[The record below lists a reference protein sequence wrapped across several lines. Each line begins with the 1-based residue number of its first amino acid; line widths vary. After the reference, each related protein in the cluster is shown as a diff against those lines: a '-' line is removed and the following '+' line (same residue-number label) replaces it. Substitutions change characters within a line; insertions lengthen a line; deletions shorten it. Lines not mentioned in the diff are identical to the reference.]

1 MEKEK
6 ISVIVPIYNAQK
18 WLSLCIKS
26 ILRQSYKNLEIILV
40 DDGST
45 DKSPGIC
52 DRFEKKDERIIVIHN
67 SNGGVS
73 AARNAGLDKASGEY
87 ICFVDSDDYLPEN
100 AIEIMCVKMRTNQ
113 LDYCNGAAFCLN
125 PVHNQRFKAISGV
138 TAQRNDTETWCRFL
152 DQQEWGPWAKLF
164 KNSIIRENGLRFP
177 LDVKYGEDT
186 IFVSTYLFFCN
197 RVMTIDE
204 NLYYY
209 NCLNISSASN
219 KFYPELLRWSKNIVV
234 NYSKLI
240 PNDFENKRYFVQR
253 YAMKLYRM
261 VNELYVINGRELE
274 EKTIVDLLRQAYEE
288 FREYLFDFSLERNDG
303 DPSVEESVVEY
314 KEFIGKCDFE
324 GLYFYLIKKTE
335 KNESTVKTTI
345 RNLCR
350 NIKTLSLKIK
360 SFMLYVK

>member
-1 MEKEK
+1 MLLRCVWGVDMYIMQK
-6 ISVIVPIYNAQK
+6 II
-18 WLSLCIKS
+18 
-26 ILRQSYKNLEIILV
+26 
-40 DDGST
+40 
-45 DKSPGIC
+45 
-52 DRFEKKDERIIVIHN
+52 
-67 SNGGVS
+67 
-73 AARNAGLDKASGEY
+73 
-87 ICFVDSDDYLPEN
+87 
-100 AIEIMCVKMRTNQ
+100 
-113 LDYCNGAAFCLN
+113 
-125 PVHNQRFKAISGV
+125 
-138 TAQRNDTETWCRFL
+138 
-152 DQQEWGPWAKLF
+152 
-164 KNSIIRENGLRFP
+164 NSINYRVSIQMNRMKYMFNIGNIRKNNPHIL
-177 LDVKYGEDT
+177 T
-186 IFVSTYLFFCN
+186 N

-204 NLYYY
+204 NLCYY

>member
-1 MEKEK
+1 
-6 ISVIVPIYNAQK
+6 
-18 WLSLCIKS
+18 
-26 ILRQSYKNLEIILV
+26 
-40 DDGST
+40 
-45 DKSPGIC
+45 
-52 DRFEKKDERIIVIHN
+52 
-67 SNGGVS
+67 
-73 AARNAGLDKASGEY
+73 
-87 ICFVDSDDYLPEN
+87 
-100 AIEIMCVKMRTNQ
+100 MCVKMRTNQ

-138 TAQRNDTETWCRFL
+138 TAQRNDTETWRRFL

-204 NLYYY
+204 NLCYY